1 MKKQQQIQPL
11 PFNVYYWTV
20 VAIALT
26 GLLDSVY
33 LAISHYRVYV
43 DMGYKSFCAVSK
55 SINCDTVSQSP
66 FSIFFDVPVPI
77 WGVLGYALF
86 LILLYPIRRGPS
98 HRVRLWPTL
107 FVIALGFSAYSVILA
122 LISLV
127 YIHSYCIMCI
137 ASYAVNL
144 MLLFYTWLIHKRFAN
159 ISMPFGILIDI
170 KWLVIKRRKALIFF
184 LCISAGMAI
193 SLTLW
198 TPHYWEISP
207 DAQEYQLA
215 NGVTE
220 DGHPWI
226 GAEDPELV
234 IIEFT
239 DYQCFQC
246 KKLHFY
252 LRKLITGY
260 PDKIRLVH
268 RNFPM
273 DHAVNPMVKE
283 PFHVGSGKLALLS
296 LYAAKKENFWHFNDL
311 LFNVKASKG
320 RFRIRGIAE
329 AAGFDMQALARAA
342 KDPVLRRK
350 LNIDLRDGLKLG
362 ITGTPGYLIDGKVYV
377 GQIPPEILTRVMK

>member
-1 MKKQQQIQPL
+1 MKKTQQIQPL
-11 PFNVYYWTV
+11 PFPIYYWAV
-20 VAIALT
+20 VTIALA
-26 GLLDSVY
+26 GFLDAAY
-33 LAISHYRVYV
+33 LAVSHYRVYT

-66 FSIFFDVPVPI
+66 FSIFLDVPVPI
-77 WGVLGYALF
+77 WGMMGYALF
-86 LILLYPIRRGPS
+86 LILLYPIRREPS
-98 HRVRLWPTL
+98 HPVRLWPIL
-107 FVIALGFSAYSVILA
+107 FVIAFVFSVYSVILA
-122 LISLV
+122 FISMV

-137 ASYAVNL
+137 VTYAVNL
-144 MLLFYTWLIHKRFAN
+144 MLLFYTWLIHKRFAS
-159 ISMPFGILIDI
+159 ISMASGILSDFR
-170 KWLVIKRRKALIFF
+170 WLINKRRKAVIIF
-184 LCISAGMAI
+184 LGMSAGIALSFMV
-193 SLTLW
+193 W

-207 DAQEYQLA
+207 DAREYQLA

-246 KKLHFY
+246 KKIHFY

-273 DHAVNPMVKE
+273 DHKYNPLVKE
-283 PFHVGSGKLALLS
+283 PFHVGSGKLAMLS
-296 LYAAKKENFWHFNDL
+296 LYAAEKENFWHFSDM
-311 LFNVKASKG
+311 LFNVKPSQG
-320 RFRIRGIAE
+320 RFHIRGIAE
-329 AAGFDMQALARAA
+329 AAGFEMQALARAA

-362 ITGTPGYLIDGKVYV
+362 ITGTPGYLIEGRVYV
-377 GQIPPEILTRVMK
+377 GQIPPDILARVMK